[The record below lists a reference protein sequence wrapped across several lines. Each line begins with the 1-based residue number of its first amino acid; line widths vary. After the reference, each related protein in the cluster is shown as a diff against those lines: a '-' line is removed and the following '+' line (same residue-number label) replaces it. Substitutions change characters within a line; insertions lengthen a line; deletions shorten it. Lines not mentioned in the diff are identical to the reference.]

1 MSSKHI
7 PKRTA
12 DNPMLIAN
20 NYFPESQVLKINI
33 DQKNVITDA
42 DRTDRLRV
50 QAAISLERIPKERVS
65 HIHGR

>member
-33 DQKNVITDA
+33 DQKNVINDA
-42 DRTDRLRV
+42 DKRDKLRF
-50 QAAISLERIPKERVS
+50 QAEISLERIPKERVS
-65 HIHGR
+65 HIHGK